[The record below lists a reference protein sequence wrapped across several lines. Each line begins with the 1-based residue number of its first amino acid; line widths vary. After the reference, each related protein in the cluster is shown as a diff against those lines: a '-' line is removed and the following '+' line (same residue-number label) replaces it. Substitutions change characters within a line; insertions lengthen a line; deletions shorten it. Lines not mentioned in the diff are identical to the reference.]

1 MKVRRVIF
9 IPPRGMYMT
18 QMNRIKI
25 LVIYEMCTGLFVIV
39 SPIYTLTPYL
49 EIHTIAK

>member
-25 LVIYEMCTGLFVIV
+25 LVIYKMCTGSVTIV
-39 SPIYTLTPYL
+39 SPVYILMPYL
-49 EIHTIAK
+49 EVHTIAK